1 MSSEQATMGKVL
13 VVDDK
18 AANLMLLQQD
28 LESEGFDVEIADSGP
43 ACLEAVRT
51 FRPDVILLDIKMP
64 GMDGIEV
71 CRRLRAQRDTA
82 ELPVLFLTASG
93 DSDDLLA
100 ACLSAGG
107 TDFLQKP
114 YNPVQLIA
122 RVQSQVRLARTQLQL
137 KRLEGG

>member
-1 MSSEQATMGKVL
+1 MSSEQATMGKIL

-51 FRPDVILLDIKMP
+51 FRPDVVLLDIKMP

-71 CRRLRAQRDTA
+71 CRRLRAQRETA

-100 ACLSAGG
+100 SCLSAGG